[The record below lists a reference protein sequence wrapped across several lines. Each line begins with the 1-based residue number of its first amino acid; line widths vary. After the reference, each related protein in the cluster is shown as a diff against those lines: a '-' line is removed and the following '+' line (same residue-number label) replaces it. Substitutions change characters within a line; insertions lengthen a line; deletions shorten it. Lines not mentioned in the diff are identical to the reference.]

1 MPQYK
6 YLPVINHGI
15 LTFEVISMN
24 EEQVVAV
31 SGNGK
36 GQKKPRIL
44 NSLRRECLACF
55 EQGMGYKST
64 AKKLGLKIYTVREYR
79 RRYNRGDLSW
89 VERGR
94 KE

>member
-1 MPQYK
+1 M
-6 YLPVINHGI
+6 
-15 LTFEVISMN
+15 EV
-24 EEQVVAV
+24 EQIVEKP
-31 SGNGK
+31 GYGK

-79 RRYNRGDLSW
+79 RRFNRGDLTW